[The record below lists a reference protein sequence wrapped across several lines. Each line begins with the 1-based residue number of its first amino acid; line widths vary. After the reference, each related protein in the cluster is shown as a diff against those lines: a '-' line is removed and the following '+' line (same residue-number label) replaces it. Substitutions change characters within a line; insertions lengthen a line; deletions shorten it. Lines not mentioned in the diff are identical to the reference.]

1 MKKIKP
7 IIGRNDIVDFPLF
20 GLSNVPVK
28 IDSGAYTSTIHCSRI
43 KEEDNQLK
51 VVFLSK
57 KHKSYIGSSFIFSE
71 YSVKKVKSSNG
82 EVQERFKVKG
92 DILVFGKKYKTEFT
106 LSKRSNMNYPVLL
119 GRRLLNKRFL
129 IDTSLSN
136 QSFQIKNKT
145 TE

>member
-1 MKKIKP
+1 VKKIKP